1 MDSRY
6 ARQTALGGFGEE
18 SLRLLADSRVLVV
31 GAGGVGSALLPL
43 LAGAGVGRIDVADFD
58 SVSVSN
64 LHRQT
69 LYTQAQVG
77 LPKAR
82 EAAQRL
88 AMINSEICVCA
99 VEKKLSCPADIS
111 PLLDGVDLCL
121 DATDSFASR
130 IMISDAC
137 AAANVR
143 EIACCA
149 GGFKS
154 QMFVLGGGL
163 KFSDF
168 ACDADAAGEGS
179 RGLPIFG
186 PAAHLSG
193 VWGAGYALQ
202 VLAKA
207 RAFEAGYIR
216 SFDFSTDKYMSVRL
230 A

>member
-1 MDSRY
+1 MEDSRY
-6 ARQTALGGFGEE
+6 SRQTALNGFGEE
-18 SLRLLADSRVLVV
+18 SLGRLAGAKVLVV

-43 LAGAGVGRIDVADFD
+43 LAGAGLGRIVVADFD
-58 SVSVSN
+58 AVSLSN

-82 EAAQRL
+82 EAARRL
-88 AMINSEICVCA
+88 AVINSEVSVSA
-99 VEKKLSCPADIS
+99 VEKRLTCPSDVV

-137 AAANVR
+137 AAAGVR

-149 GGFKS
+149 GGYTS

-163 KFSDF
+163 KFSDI
-168 ACDADAAGEGS
+168 ASDAAGEGS

-202 VLAKA
+202 VLARA
-207 RAFEAGYIR
+207 RDFEAGYIR
-216 SFDFSTDKYMSVRL
+216 SFDFSTDKYISVRL